1 MKTVQ
6 KVQGTANVARIVDVL
21 ISAGSS
27 GQTAFF
33 SGLQQAVENAFDAG
47 AEKFEISL
55 NKKNNTLI
63 LSDDG
68 AGFGHEEL
76 KAFFSLYVSSKDA
89 ADGLIG
95 KNGSGRIFLLQIAK
109 ALNVHTKSETFPSVM
124 NFSLDRN
131 DLEVLLSGGKIQQ
144 AIPVNTPEWFIHKG
158 TGTTIQLNNV
168 DWSRIPSEK
177 KILSDFA
184 SFLSPSI
191 ARMVTVNGKELE
203 PRPVVGN
210 VISQSFSFPGIS
222 SDIQVELFLP
232 EKTRQG
238 EGVNLGAYNPI
249 MGLKAFAEQSPIM
262 ISSDLW
268 NGSVCGNIFIPD
280 LNPYRGHDGKS
291 YEDKF
296 YKTKLYERVAAFL
309 NDELTPIVREE
320 FARKKS
326 EEDQERQKMA
336 LKDVS
341 SILREAYGGPKTKV
355 SSSSGLG
362 TVTKKKLE
370 PKLRLDPKGITL
382 LAGESVKVSVKGNDI
397 SDDIRWEIK
406 GGGSLSAKKGSSVW
420 FTAGQ
425 SGKTI
430 ITAKDPK
437 SGIEGK
443 TSVSVVLQDDVS
455 ISPRYV
461 EVEPGQKRVFSIK
474 TKNTDFVPEW
484 VVSSADLKPE
494 ILSGNKVSVSTDTPG
509 TYRIGVK
516 NSSGDTVA
524 TADMVVIPA
533 SKELNNV
540 IVLDGHEYQLEL
552 STMPVRSVVS
562 FIIDGKINPN
572 KGGSGA
578 IDVLSVDMSHRLI
591 TSTRHLTSSAD
602 ANLNALL
609 PFLVSA
615 HLNCQAEKS
624 GLPLI
629 GAELAEKTAEICG
642 DVMQARSRS
651 KRSR

>member
-1 MKTVQ
+1 MQQVQ
-6 KVQGTANVARIVDVL
+6 NVQGTANVARIVEVL

-47 AEKFEISL
+47 AKKFEISL
-55 NKKNNTLI
+55 NKKSNNLI

-68 AGFGHEEL
+68 KGFGHEEL

-89 ADGLIG
+89 TDGLIG
-95 KNGSGRIFLLQIAK
+95 KNGSGRIFLLQIAE
-109 ALNVHTKSETFPSVM
+109 ALNVHTRSETFPSVM

-131 DLEVLLSGGKIQQ
+131 DLEHLLSGGKMQQ
-144 AIPVNTPEWFIHKG
+144 AMPVNTPEWFSHKS
-158 TGTTIQLNNV
+158 TGTTIQLWNV

-177 KILSDFA
+177 KILSDF
-184 SFLSPSI
+184 SSYLSPSI
-191 ARMVTVNGKELE
+191 ARMVTVNGKELQ
-203 PRPVVGN
+203 PRPIVGN
-210 VISQSFSFPGIS
+210 VISQSFSVPGIS

-232 EKTRQG
+232 EKTRHG

-249 MGLKAFAEQSPIM
+249 MGLKDFAEQSPIM

-291 YEDKF
+291 YEDNF
-296 YKTKLYERVAAFL
+296 YKTKLYERVAVFL

-336 LKDVS
+336 LLDVS
-341 SILREAYGGPKTKV
+341 SILREAYGGAKTRV
-355 SSSSGLG
+355 SGSSDFGS
-362 TVTKKKLE
+362 VTKKKLG
-370 PKLRLDPKGITL
+370 PKLYLDPKGITL
-382 LAGESVKVSVKGNDI
+382 LAGESVQVSVKGNSV
-397 SDDIRWEIK
+397 SDDISWSIK
-406 GGGSLSAKKGSSVW
+406 GSGSLSAKKGSSVW

-425 SGKTI
+425 SGTTTI
-430 ITAKDPK
+430 FAKSQE
-437 SGIEGK
+437 SGAEGK

-461 EVEPGQKRVFSIK
+461 EVEPGKNRVFSIK

-484 VVSSADLKPE
+484 VGSSGDLKPE
-494 ILSGNKVSVSTDTPG
+494 ILPGNKVSVSTDTPG
-509 TYRIGVK
+509 KYTIGVK
-516 NSSGDTVA
+516 DSSGDIVA
-524 TADMVVIPA
+524 TADMVVVPV
-533 SKELNNV
+533 SQEMNNV
-540 IVLDGHEYQLEL
+540 IVLDGNEYQLEL
-552 STMPVRSVVS
+552 STMPIRSVVS
-562 FIIDGKINPN
+562 SVIGGKINPI
-572 KGGSGA
+572 KGGSQT
-578 IDVLSVDMSHRLI
+578 IDVLQVDMSHRLI

-615 HLNCQAEKS
+615 HLNCQAEKT
-624 GLPLI
+624 GLSLL
-629 GAELAEKTAEICG
+629 GSELAEKTAEICG